1 MRTKLSYSFPGRVS
15 FDWTEFLVLEGRSF
29 SFLSFFFR
37 WEFFSL
43 DGADVDCSSQ
53 VGRLFVFCS
62 VVVVWTV
69 ERFRVWIH
77 NVIPGVFDEF
87 FC

>member
-1 MRTKLSYSFPGRVS
+1 MGILFVRRKTVRMYIVVHKF
-15 FDWTEFLVLEGRSF
+15 
-29 SFLSFFFR
+29 
-37 WEFFSL
+37 
-43 DGADVDCSSQ
+43 
-53 VGRLFVFCS
+53 GRLFVFCS